1 MTPRMLRPTLPGAP
15 AAFTAPTSISRWLL
29 PPTAAPT
36 SPSAR
41 GRRGC
46 TSAGG
51 WASASPCGRLRS
63 SRCPSRTVLCPAST
77 ASCSG
82 TTLPAAAPLCKCC
95 KAPRPANP
103 LPRPSPAPR
112 WSMTSASPRS
122 PARRARPPSPPP
134 TSPTP
139 APTKPSAASCG
150 TASPASPWTSWAGR
164 RWRKPKRR
172 RLSATAYWP
181 ATAAAISA
189 SGP

>member
-15 AAFTAPTSISRWLL
+15 AAFTAPTSILRWLL
-29 PPTAAPT
+29 PPMAVPT

-51 WASASPCGRLRS
+51 WASASPCGRPRP
-63 SRCPSRTVLCPAST
+63 SRCPSRTALCPAST

-82 TTLPAAAPLCKCC
+82 TTLPAAAPLCRCC
-95 KAPRPANP
+95 RARRPPSRQA
-103 LPRPSPAPR
+103 RTSPAPR

-150 TASPASPWTSWAGR
+150 TASPASPWRPWASR
-164 RWRKPKRR
+164 HWPRPKRPP
-172 RLSATAYWP
+172 SFATSCWP
-181 ATAAAISA
+181 VTPAAISA